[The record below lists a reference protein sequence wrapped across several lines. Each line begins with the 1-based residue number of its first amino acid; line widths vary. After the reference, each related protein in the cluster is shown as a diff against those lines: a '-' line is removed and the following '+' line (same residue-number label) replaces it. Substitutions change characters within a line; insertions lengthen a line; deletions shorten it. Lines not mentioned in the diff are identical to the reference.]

1 MKRPFFWLMAFFT
14 LLLALGVF
22 LLVLGI
28 QSSPFAS
35 PFVSSM

>member
-1 MKRPFFWLMAFFT
+1 MKRSFFWLMAFFT